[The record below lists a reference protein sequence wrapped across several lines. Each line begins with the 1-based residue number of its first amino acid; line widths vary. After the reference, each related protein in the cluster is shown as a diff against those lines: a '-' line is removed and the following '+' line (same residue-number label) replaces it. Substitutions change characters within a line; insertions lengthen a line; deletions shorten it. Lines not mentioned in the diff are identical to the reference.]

1 MNKVLSWEDLSKFKI
16 DDIDRVNGINNSYS
30 NLRLFGHREK
40 EVDLILYRDRHSWCP
55 YCQKIWLWLEFKR
68 IPYKVKKINMYCYGQ
83 KEKWYL
89 NKVRS
94 GKLPAIEFN
103 GKIITESD
111 DIIIFLENEFGT
123 LGSSLLSNDIREARN
138 LEREI
143 FRSWCNWLCRKSFS
157 YLDESFRK
165 NKFRESISK
174 LEKILGFS
182 KTGFI
187 DSPKNDSEKLKPG
200 TGDIIFIPYMER
212 MNASLSYYKGFNLR
226 NNYPFI
232 DRWLTKLE
240 SLSAYRGTQG
250 DFHTHSHDLPPQMGG
265 CFKEINNQQIT
276 FSNLIDTGEGL
287 GKLEFNQ
294 KVDLD
299 YDAKFALKRVLKH
312 KDNIINAN
320 PYKKDLFEES
330 LRSALTYMITSDIKK
345 APRAAVLSIIY
356 LRNRISVPRDMPLIS
371 ARLLRQSLSKIET
384 PILNS
389 KIDKISERNRYDQD
403 PAEFLMNLKL

>member
-1 MNKVLSWEDLSKFKI
+1 MNKVLSWSDLSNYKI

-30 NLRLFGHREK
+30 NLRLFGHSEK

-55 YCQKIWLWLEFKR
+55 YCQKIWLWLEFKK
-68 IPYKVKKINMYCYGQ
+68 IPYKVRKINMYCYGQ

-89 NKVRS
+89 KKVRS
-94 GKLPAIEFN
+94 GKLPAIELN

-111 DIIIFLENEFGT
+111 NIICFLENEFGT
-123 LGSSLLSNDIREARN
+123 LGSSLLSNDISEARN

-157 YLDESFRK
+157 YLDESFHK
-165 NKFRESISK
+165 NKFKESILK
-174 LEKILGFS
+174 LEQILSSS

-187 DSPKNDSEKLKPG
+187 DSPIYNSERLEPG
-200 TGDIIFIPYMER
+200 TGDIIFIPYLER

-232 DRWLTKLE
+232 HRWLTLLE
-240 SLSAYRGTQG
+240 NFSSYRGTQG

-265 CFKEINNQQIT
+265 CFKEVNNQQISY
-276 FSNLIDTGEGL
+276 SNLIDDGEGL

-294 KVDLD
+294 DLDLD
-299 YDAKFALKRVLKH
+299 YYAKYALKRVLKH

-320 PYKKDLFEES
+320 PYDKDLFEES
-330 LRSALTYMITSDIKK
+330 LRSALTYMITSEINKIPQK
-345 APRAAVLSIIY
+345 AVTSVNY
-356 LRNRISVPRDMPLIS
+356 LKNRISVPRDMPIIS
-371 ARLLRQSLSKIET
+371 ARLLRQSLNKIKS
-384 PILNS
+384 PNIIS
-389 KIDKISERNRYDQD
+389 KIDKIPNKDRYDQD
-403 PAEFLMNLKL
+403 PAKFFL

>member
-1 MNKVLSWEDLSKFKI
+1 MNNILSWADLSKFKI

-30 NLRLFGHREK
+30 NLRLFGHSEK
-40 EVDLILYRDRHSWCP
+40 EVELILYRDRHSWCP

-68 IPYKVKKINMYCYGQ
+68 IPYKVKKINMFCYGQ

-89 NKVRS
+89 NKVSS
-94 GKLPAIEFN
+94 GKLPAIELN

-111 DIIIFLENEFGT
+111 KIITFLENEFGT
-123 LGSSLLSNDIREARN
+123 LGSSLLSNDIQEARQ

-165 NKFRESISK
+165 NKFRESIYK
-174 LEKILGFS
+174 LEKILSLS

-187 DSPKNDSEKLKPG
+187 DSPIYDSEKLEPG

-212 MNASLSYYKGFNLR
+212 MNASLGYYKGFNLR

-232 DRWLTKLE
+232 DRWLTLFE
-240 SLSAYRGTQG
+240 NLSTYRGTQG

-265 CFKEINNQQIT
+265 CFKEVNDQQIS
-276 FSNLIDTGEGL
+276 FSNLIDVGEGL
-287 GKLEFNQ
+287 GNLEFNQ
-294 KVDLD
+294 DLDLD
-299 YDAKFALKRVLKH
+299 YYAKFALKRVLKH

-320 PYKKDLFEES
+320 PYEKDLFEES
-330 LRSALTYMITSDIKK
+330 LRSALTFMITSEINEFQSK
-345 APRAAVLSIIY
+345 AVVSINY
-356 LRNRISVPRDMPLIS
+356 LKNRISVPRDMPLIS
-371 ARLLRQSLSKIET
+371 ARILRQSLNKIESNSV
-384 PILNS
+384 NS
-389 KIDKISERNRYDQD
+389 KIDKIPEKHRYDQD
-403 PAEFLMNLKL
+403 PAKFILN

>member
-1 MNKVLSWEDLSKFKI
+1 MNNILSWADLRKFKI

-30 NLRLFGHREK
+30 NIRLFGHSEK
-40 EVDLILYRDRHSWCP
+40 EAELILYRDRHSWCP

-89 NKVRS
+89 NKVSS
-94 GKLPAIEFN
+94 GKLPAIELN

-111 DIIIFLENEFGT
+111 NIITFLENEFGA
-123 LGSSLLSNDIREARN
+123 LGSSLLSNDIREVRN

-165 NKFRESISK
+165 KKFRESISK
-174 LEKILGFS
+174 LEKILSLS

-187 DSPKNDSEKLKPG
+187 DSPTYDYEKLEPG

-212 MNASLSYYKGFNLR
+212 MNASLGYYKGFDLR
-226 NNYPFI
+226 SKYPFI
-232 DRWLTKLE
+232 DRWLTLFE
-240 SLSAYRGTQG
+240 SLSTYRGTQG
-250 DFHTHSHDLPPQMGG
+250 DFHTHAHDLPPQMGG
-265 CFKEINNQQIT
+265 CFRESNDQQIS
-276 FSNLIDTGEGL
+276 FSNLIDIGEGL

-294 KVDLD
+294 NLD
-299 YDAKFALKRVLKH
+299 IDYYTKFALKRVLKH

-320 PYKKDLFEES
+320 PYEKDLLEES
-330 LRSALTYMITSDIKK
+330 LRSALTYMITSEINEV
-345 APRAAVLSIIY
+345 PNNAVISINY
-356 LRNRISVPRDMPLIS
+356 LKNRISVPRDMPLIS
-371 ARLLRQSLSKIET
+371 ARILRQSLNKIEST
-384 PILNS
+384 NVNS
-389 KIDKISERNRYDQD
+389 QIDTIPENHRYDQD
-403 PAEFLMNLKL
+403 PAKFILNQRL

>member
-1 MNKVLSWEDLSKFKI
+1 MNNILSWADLRKFKI

-30 NLRLFGHREK
+30 NIRLFGHSEK
-40 EVDLILYRDRHSWCP
+40 EAELILYRDRHSWCP

-89 NKVRS
+89 NKVSS
-94 GKLPAIEFN
+94 GKLPAIELN

-111 DIIIFLENEFGT
+111 NIITFLENEFGA
-123 LGSSLLSNDIREARN
+123 LGSSLLSNDIREVRN

-165 NKFRESISK
+165 KKFRESISK
-174 LEKILGFS
+174 LEKILSLS

-187 DSPKNDSEKLKPG
+187 DSPTYDYEKLEPG

-212 MNASLSYYKGFNLR
+212 MNASLGYYKGFDLR
-226 NNYPFI
+226 NKYPFI
-232 DRWLTKLE
+232 DRWLTLFE
-240 SLSAYRGTQG
+240 NLSTYRGTQG
-250 DFHTHSHDLPPQMGG
+250 DFHTHAHDLPPQMGG
-265 CFKEINNQQIT
+265 CFREANDQQIS
-276 FSNLIDTGEGL
+276 FSNLIDIGEGL

-294 KVDLD
+294 NLD
-299 YDAKFALKRVLKH
+299 IDYYTKFALKRVLKH

-320 PYKKDLFEES
+320 PYEKDLLEES
-330 LRSALTYMITSDIKK
+330 LRSALTYMITSEINEV
-345 APRAAVLSIIY
+345 PNNAVISINY
-356 LRNRISVPRDMPLIS
+356 LKNRISVPRDMPLIS
-371 ARLLRQSLSKIET
+371 ARILRQSLNKIEST
-384 PILNS
+384 NVNS
-389 KIDKISERNRYDQD
+389 KIDTIPENHRYDQD
-403 PAEFLMNLKL
+403 PAKFILN